1 MGPINLQ
8 KSEINIR
15 TARKP
20 TLSFMSPMFL
30 RVTLD
35 KEILVVLA
43 LEYHISVALSNI
55 KTYNLDFLLE
65 TNKRS
70 LTFLMV

>member
-1 MGPINLQ
+1 
-8 KSEINIR
+8 
-15 TARKP
+15 
-20 TLSFMSPMFL
+20 MSPMFL